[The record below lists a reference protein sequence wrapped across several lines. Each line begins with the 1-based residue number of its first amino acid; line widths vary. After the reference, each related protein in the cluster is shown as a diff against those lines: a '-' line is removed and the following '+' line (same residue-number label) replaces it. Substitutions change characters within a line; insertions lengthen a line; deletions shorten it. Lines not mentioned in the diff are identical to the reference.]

1 VVHKHAET
9 GKFFEEEFLSAVWDG
24 SSRRNGF
31 LPFSAKLAAFF
42 SINRDEATKTPTV
55 TETSESGQFLSKTG

>member
-9 GKFFEEEFLSAVWDG
+9 GKFYEEEFLPAVSG
-24 SSRRNGF
+24 RIFQGERFS
-31 LPFSAKLAAFF
+31 PFFRKTCRFF

>member
-9 GKFFEEEFLSAVWDG
+9 GKFYEEEFLSAVWDG

-31 LPFSAKLAAFF
+31 RPFSAKLAAFF
-42 SINRDEATKTPTV
+42 PSIGTKRQKTPTV